1 MATKRKWWSENWQST
16 TSMAVMLVFTMGV
29 VYTQLQFKVDRYE
42 VQEIVAKEAK
52 DHSFPLVE
60 GVRLQSEYKHIRK
73 DLDFLKKEMSAIKK
87 TIITIAKNVELSQ
100 RSHTMANKELSIN
113 LPGMAISPGLVIG
126 IQDKKPIRK
135 LGYYNLE

>member
-16 TSMAVMLVFTMGV
+16 ISMFAMLSFTMGV

-42 VQEIVAKEAK
+42 VQEIVEKETK
-52 DHSFPLVE
+52 EHSFPLVE

-87 TIITIAKNVELSQ
+87 TIITIAKNIELSQ
-100 RSHTMANKELSIN
+100 RSRTVANKELSIN
-113 LPGMAISPGLVIG
+113 IPGMALNPVPVIG
-126 IQDKKPIRK
+126 IKDKIPIGK
-135 LGYYNLE
+135 LRVYNLK